1 MNSGIF
7 LILVL
12 TLTIQSEQASVRT
25 PDKSLDSE
33 WAAFNSKKTKSFV
46 EKDDLT
52 RRFKWEDNINKI
64 KHDNKNSNK
73 TYKQEAN
80 QFADLTSEEFNSIYN
95 RLKVPSYNNR
105 KKVASKWNTFKSFTL
120 TTAKSIDWTA
130 LGAVTPVKDQGKCGS
145 CWSFSATG
153 AIEGAWFR
161 KNKKLVSL
169 SEQNLIDCSSNRLYG
184 NAGCNGGKL
193 KKKHNQ
199 KFI

>member
-1 MNSGIF
+1 MT
-7 LILVL
+7 LI
-12 TLTIQSEQASVRT
+12 IQSEQASVRT

-33 WAAFNSKKTKSFV
+33 WAAFCFQRKTKSYI

-52 RRFKWEDNINKI
+52 RRFKWEDNIKKI

-95 RLKVPSYNNR
+95 RLKVPSHNR
-105 KKVASKWNTFKSFTL
+105 KKFTSKWNTFKSLTFT
-120 TTAKSIDWTA
+120 TAAKSIDWAA
-130 LGAVTPVKDQGKCGS
+130 LGAVTPVQDQGKCGS

-161 KNKKLVSL
+161 RYKKMVSL

-193 KKKHNQ
+193 TKNY
-199 KFI
+199 FVFT

>member
-1 MNSGIF
+1 MNSAIC

-12 TLTIQSEQASVRT
+12 TSITQSDQTSIRT

-46 EKDDLT
+46 EKNDLT

-73 TYKQEAN
+73 TYEQEAN

-95 RLKVPSYNNR
+95 RLKVPSYNR
-105 KKVASKWNTFKSFTL
+105 KKVASKWNTFKSLTL
-120 TTAKSIDWTA
+120 TTAKSIDWTV

-161 KNKKLVSL
+161 KYKKLVSL

-193 KKKHNQ
+193 IKNYLE
-199 KFI
+199 FI